1 MLKLFTLNN
10 GLEIIGKI
18 INNDTDHFYDIEQPL
33 GIHTKQT
40 GPDTYG
46 LAFASVSASSP
57 EGVHRFFFNNLTSES
72 LSIPDEIEKAY
83 LQYTSKIQIVSH
95 I

>member
-10 GLEIIGKI
+10 GLEVIGKLTKE
-18 INNDTDHFYDIEQPL
+18 TDNFYDIDQPL

-46 LAFASVSASSP
+46 LAFAPVSASNP
-57 EGVHRFFFNNLTSES
+57 EGEHRFFFNGITSES
-72 LSIPDEIEKAY
+72 LTIPAEIEKAY
-83 LQYTSKIQIVSH
+83 LQYTSKIQIVGH
-95 I
+95 L